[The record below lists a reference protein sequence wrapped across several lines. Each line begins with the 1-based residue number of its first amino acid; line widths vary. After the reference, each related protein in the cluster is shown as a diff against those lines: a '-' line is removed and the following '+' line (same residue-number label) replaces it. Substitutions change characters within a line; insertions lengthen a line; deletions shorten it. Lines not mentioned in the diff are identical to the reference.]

1 MDFHDIDALVASIK
15 EQNAERNYWMVRTMG
30 GAFYGD
36 FIRNGYIAIGYNEI
50 SLQDISALDQQSH
63 NAAHEELKALI
74 ANRRPDIA
82 NTGHP
87 SGQLLRF
94 VRDIKPGDV
103 VMIPSTGSFH
113 VAIGIVRGDTIEEHV
128 AVVNDH
134 TRCPFYKRRC
144 VDWKIYTRRAALP
157 PMLQLM
163 FASRHIVSTVNDYSP
178 YIDSL
183 LNDFYYKDETMHL
196 VLEIKTRREVMLE
209 DFCDLKALGSLVDQ
223 FCETSGFT
231 EGGSIAMKVQMES
244 PGWLRLSS
252 KNVKKI
258 LVFGMCV
265 VLLTGGGVKINTET
279 CNFDMSTKGVL
290 QNISEYLDREADRQ
304 LVEAAAR
311 ACDSLKIK
319 SPKDMQ
325 PIIDIL
331 NTKNEGREK
340 Y

>member
-74 ANRRPDIA
+74 TNRCPDIA

-258 LVFGMCV
+258 LVFGVCV

-279 CNFDMSTKGVL
+279 CNFDMSTKGIL
-290 QNISEYLDREADRQ
+290 QSIGEFLDRKADRG
-304 LVEAAAR
+304 LVEAATR
-311 ACDSLKIK
+311 AVDSLKIK
-319 SPKDMQ
+319 TPKDMQ

-331 NTKNEGREK
+331 NAKNEGREK

>member
-1 MDFHDIDALVASIK
+1 MEFHDIDALIESIK
-15 EQNAERNYWMVRTMG
+15 EQNVERNYWMVRTMG

-50 SLQDISALDQQSH
+50 SLQDISALEQQSH

-74 ANRRPDIA
+74 ANRRPDVA

-94 VRDIKPGDV
+94 VRDIKPDDV

-113 VAIGIVRGDTIEEHV
+113 VAIGIVRSDPYEERV
-128 AVVNDH
+128 VIVNDS
-134 TRCPFYKRRC
+134 TRCPFYKRRS

-209 DFCDLKALGSLVDQ
+209 DFCDLKALGILVDY
-223 FCETSGFT
+223 FCREYGFA
-231 EGGSIAMKVQMES
+231 EGEPIAMKVQMES
-244 PGWLRLSS
+244 PGWLRLSN
-252 KNVKKI
+252 KNVKKM
-258 LVFGMCV
+258 LVFGAFV
-265 VLLTGGGVKINTET
+265 VFLTGGGVKIHTENW
-279 CNFDMSTKGVL
+279 NFDMSTNGVL
-290 QNISEYLDREADRQ
+290 QSISEFCDRQ
-304 LVEAAAR
+304 QDRGLVEAAAR
-311 ACDSLKIK
+311 AVDSLKIK
-319 SPKDMQ
+319 APEDLQ

-331 NTKNEGREK
+331 NAKNEGREK

>member
-1 MDFHDIDALVASIK
+1 MEFYDIDALVESIK
-15 EQNAERNYWMVRTMG
+15 EQNVERNYWMVRTMG

-50 SLQDISALDQQSH
+50 SLQDIVALDQQSH

-74 ANRRPDIA
+74 TNRCPDIA

-87 SGQLLRF
+87 AGQLLRF
-94 VRDIKPGDV
+94 VRDIKQGDV

-113 VAIGIVRGDTIEEHV
+113 VAIGVVRGNPFEEHV
-128 AVVNDH
+128 TVVNDH

-144 VDWKIYTRRAALP
+144 VDWKIYTRRASLP

-209 DFCDLKALGSLVDQ
+209 DFCDLKALGILVDC
-223 FCETSGFT
+223 FCKKYGFA
-231 EGGSIAMKVQMES
+231 EGEPIAMKVQMES
-244 PGWLRLSS
+244 PGWLRLSN
-252 KNVKKI
+252 KNVKKM
-258 LVFGMCV
+258 LVFGAFV
-265 VLLTGGGVKINTET
+265 VFLTGGGIHITSEEFNL
-279 CNFDMSTKGVL
+279 DISTNGVF
-290 QNISEYLDREADRQ
+290 QSISEFLDRQQDRD
-304 LVEAAAR
+304 LVKAATR
-311 ACDSLKIK
+311 AVNSLKIK
-319 SPKDMQ
+319 TPEDLQ

-331 NTKNEGREK
+331 NAKNAGREK
-340 Y
+340 F

>member
-36 FIRNGYIAIGYNEI
+36 FIRNGYIAIGYNEV
-50 SLQDISALDQQSH
+50 SLQDIAALDQQNH

-74 ANRRPDIA
+74 SNRCPDIA
-82 NTGHP
+82 KTGYP

-94 VRDIKPGDV
+94 VRDVKPGDV

-113 VAIGIVRGDTIEEHV
+113 VAIGIVCGEVYEERV
-128 AVVNDH
+128 VIVNDS
-134 TRCPFYKRRC
+134 TRCPFYKRRH
-144 VDWKIYTRRAALP
+144 VDWKLYTRRAALP
-157 PMLQLM
+157 PMLQLL
-163 FASRHIVSTVNDYSP
+163 FSSRHIVSTMNDYAP
-178 YIDSL
+178 YIDSV

-196 VLEIKTRREVMLE
+196 VLAIKTKREVSLN
-209 DFCDLKALGSLVDQ
+209 DFCDLKAIGVLVDQ
-223 FCETSGFT
+223 LCKAYGFADG
-231 EGGSIAMKVQMES
+231 EPIAMKVQMES